1 MKLLLDTQVMKAW
14 LTGAT
19 DRLSAETIALLQDPQ
34 NERYYSTASIWE
46 LSLKEGMGASNVKL
60 NPHQVVT
67 ELKEQGFIELSLRAA
82 TLWRA
87 FRLSSRI
94 QRDPF
99 DRLLLAQA
107 QQKGLKLLTVDPQ
120 MLQHELPVVLAASA
134 PGLSRCRGASTA
146 WTRRDAP
153 LFFWGSASTFR
164 GRPVRGVVVAPAPRQ
179 FPRFLGALSREKE
192 SAVPVLFALGLAP

>member
-67 ELKEQGFIELSLRAA
+67 ELKEQGFIELCAA

-120 MLQHELPVVLAASA
+120 MLQHELPEVLAA
-134 PGLSRCRGASTA
+134 
-146 WTRRDAP
+146 
-153 LFFWGSASTFR
+153 
-164 GRPVRGVVVAPAPRQ
+164 
-179 FPRFLGALSREKE
+179 
-192 SAVPVLFALGLAP
+192 

>member
-46 LSLKEGMGASNVKL
+46 LSLKEGIVASNVKL

-120 MLQHELPVVLAASA
+120 MLQHELPEVLAA
-134 PGLSRCRGASTA
+134 
-146 WTRRDAP
+146 
-153 LFFWGSASTFR
+153 
-164 GRPVRGVVVAPAPRQ
+164 
-179 FPRFLGALSREKE
+179 
-192 SAVPVLFALGLAP
+192 

>member
-107 QQKGLKLLTVDPQ
+107 KQKDLKLLTVDPL
-120 MLQHELPVVLAASA
+120 MLQHELPEVLAA
-134 PGLSRCRGASTA
+134 
-146 WTRRDAP
+146 
-153 LFFWGSASTFR
+153 
-164 GRPVRGVVVAPAPRQ
+164 
-179 FPRFLGALSREKE
+179 
-192 SAVPVLFALGLAP
+192 

>member
-1 MKLLLDTQVMKAW
+1 MKAW

-82 TLWRA
+82 TLWRPSA
-87 FRLSSRI
+87 SPAASSVTRLTA
-94 QRDPF
+94 
-99 DRLLLAQA
+99 LLLAQA

-120 MLQHELPVVLAASA
+120 MLRHELPECWRPKA
-134 PGLSRCRGASTA
+134 PGLIR
-146 WTRRDAP
+146 
-153 LFFWGSASTFR
+153 
-164 GRPVRGVVVAPAPRQ
+164 
-179 FPRFLGALSREKE
+179 
-192 SAVPVLFALGLAP
+192 